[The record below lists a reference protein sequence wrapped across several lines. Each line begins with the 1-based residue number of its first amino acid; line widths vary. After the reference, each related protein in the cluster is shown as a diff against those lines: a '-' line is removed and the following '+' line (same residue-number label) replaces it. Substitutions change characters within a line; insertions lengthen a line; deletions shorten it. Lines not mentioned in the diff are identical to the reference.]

1 MNQIRK
7 LLWFQVARLLYSVLH
22 ARDSKLLLFY
32 RACSEY
38 HFAEE
43 VKHGR
48 IVVVSNVSESCFENL
63 TRTLS
68 ISANF
73 DSKES
78 ESAL

>member
-1 MNQIRK
+1 MQETRSCY
-7 LLWFQVARLLYSVLH
+7 YS
-22 ARDSKLLLFY
+22 
-32 RACSEY
+32 RACPEY

-73 DSKES
+73 DSKDYKSIVAEN
-78 ESAL
+78 

>member
-7 LLWFQVARLLYSVLH
+7 LLWFHVARLLYSVYMQET
-22 ARDSKLLLFY
+22 RSCY
-32 RACSEY
+32 YCRACSEY
-38 HFAEE
+38 RFAEE